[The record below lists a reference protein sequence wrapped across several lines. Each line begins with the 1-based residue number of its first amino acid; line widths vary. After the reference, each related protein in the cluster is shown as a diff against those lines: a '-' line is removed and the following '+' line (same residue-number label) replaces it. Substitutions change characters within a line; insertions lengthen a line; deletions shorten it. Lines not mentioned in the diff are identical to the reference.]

1 MRAFASRRQKRAGR
15 PSCARK
21 NKKRFRR
28 SSARDRLGARRA
40 ASDRAIVRAR
50 PPRRR
55 RSRDTRRG
63 AGRAR
68 GGPPRPVAR
77 DVGSGGLDAPS
88 CVLCHAGASYL
99 FAVTPP
105 WRASALPA
113 ATPRVAS
120 ANAAIPRLRT
130 DLDAIATVGRART
143 ATEAR
148 RAMRAAPSRGA
159 AKISRL
165 FASFVLKSAPG
176 VPCPGGSADVGSRIR
191 NAARGKPEVKAT
203 EPREARQKNKLSRH
217 GASTRFARARVH
229 RSPWRRASRHSR
241 KVTRQ
246 PRRSPRST
254 NARLAPRSRFP
265 RFVREPSSS
274 AVPATLPRA
283 TA

>member
-1 MRAFASRRQKRAGR
+1 MVSANGASRRGFKAVGLVRHDERRDVFFRHAEKKTRKKAPPDRLMPPRSAFASRRQKRAGR

-130 DLDAIATVGRART
+130 DLDAIATGGRART

-148 RAMRAAPSRGA
+148 RAMRAALSKRCS
-159 AKISRL
+159 KNISP
-165 FASFVLKSAPG
+165 F
-176 VPCPGGSADVGSRIR
+176 
-191 NAARGKPEVKAT
+191 
-203 EPREARQKNKLSRH
+203 RE
-217 GASTRFARARVH
+217 F
-229 RSPWRRASRHSR
+229 
-241 KVTRQ
+241 
-246 PRRSPRST
+246 
-254 NARLAPRSRFP
+254 
-265 RFVREPSSS
+265 RFV
-274 AVPATLPRA
+274 
-283 TA
+283 

>member
-1 MRAFASRRQKRAGR
+1 MGAFASRRQKRAGR

-176 VPCPGGSADVGSRIR
+176 VPTVPCPESGSADVGSQRAENPKFQR
-191 NAARGKPEVKAT
+191 RSRGRLGRKTNCLVTAPALASRAR
-203 EPREARQKNKLSRH
+203 
-217 GASTRFARARVH
+217 ASTGHHGDERRDTLAR
-229 RSPWRRASRHSR
+229 
-241 KVTRQ
+241 
-246 PRRSPRST
+246 
-254 NARLAPRSRFP
+254 
-265 RFVREPSSS
+265 
-274 AVPATLPRA
+274 
-283 TA
+283 

>member
-1 MRAFASRRQKRAGR
+1 MIKDVFFVRVTPNKKNERKRTDGTRSAFASRRRQKRAGR

-176 VPCPGGSADVGSRIR
+176 VPCPGVRLMSVLESAM
-191 NAARGKPEVKAT
+191 
-203 EPREARQKNKLSRH
+203 Q
-217 GASTRFARARVH
+217 RAEN
-229 RSPWRRASRHSR
+229 P
-241 KVTRQ
+241 K
-246 PRRSPRST
+246 
-254 NARLAPRSRFP
+254 
-265 RFVREPSSS
+265 
-274 AVPATLPRA
+274 
-283 TA
+283 